1 MKSEIASDRLC
12 LICPKW
18 ALGLLLRPQLFSFFA
33 HKKSDSSF
41 GLVCNFFSRQKSN
54 VESEKRRAEKLERD
68 MAIAAEKAD
77 KAQREVSFFLKMLEF
92 SANPS
97 SCFENL
103 GLGNLESMFW

>member
-1 MKSEIASDRLC
+1 MKRFVFAALSYFAHRNSDPSFC
-12 LICPKW
+12 LICV
-18 ALGLLLRPQLFSFFA
+18 FF
-33 HKKSDSSF
+33 
-41 GLVCNFFSRQKSN
+41 RQKSN